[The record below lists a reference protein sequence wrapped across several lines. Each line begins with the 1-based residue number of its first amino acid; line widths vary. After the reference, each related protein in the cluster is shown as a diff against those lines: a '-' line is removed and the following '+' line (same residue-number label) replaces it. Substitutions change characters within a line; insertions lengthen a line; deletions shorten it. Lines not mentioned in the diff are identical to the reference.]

1 MSKHFFSIKTI
12 KKQILSVNNSIE
24 SYFNKIKYFK
34 SNYKKILLNKEYR
47 VFWGVGVVALLT
59 LTYFLM
65 PTFYSK
71 NYIQSEIKNQ
81 IFKNYNINLKF
92 NDEINYGLLPK
103 PHFYTKNLSIVKNG
117 KEIGNTEILKVF
129 IGLKNLFSID
139 NNSMKDLIF
148 YKTEFNLY
156 SEDLIFFQNLLKIEP
171 NENEIKFKKSN
182 IFLRNNNDELL
193 FIHKINNSRF
203 YYDSKNLQNVLTSNS
218 EIFNVPIKINV
229 KNDKF
234 NKKFFTK
241 FNSKKI
247 RLDIENITNY
257 ENENKKGLLDI
268 LFISKNTSLN
278 YEIKKDSLNYLSK
291 NESYK
296 GRIDFKP
303 FYFTAEFNYDGLSFK
318 NFLRNDSIVMD
329 LIHSEI
335 FNNKNLNLDLV
346 FNIKDI
352 VNVDELNNLILK
364 IGIEQGIISPSN
376 SSIMW
381 KDDLKIQLRDSIVI
395 YDQENLNL
403 IGNVFIDIKDIND
416 FYKSFQVKKN
426 DRKEIKTIEFDFN
439 YDLNK
444 RKITLDNFRI
454 DNKSNE
460 KIEKF
465 ISDVNSKEKI
475 FLNKIKF
482 KNFVSNFFS
491 IYSG

>member
-1 MSKHFFSIKTI
+1 
-12 KKQILSVNNSIE
+12 
-24 SYFNKIKYFK
+24 
-34 SNYKKILLNKEYR
+34 
-47 VFWGVGVVALLT
+47 
-59 LTYFLM
+59 
-65 PTFYSK
+65 
-71 NYIQSEIKNQ
+71 
-81 IFKNYNINLKF
+81 
-92 NDEINYGLLPK
+92 
-103 PHFYTKNLSIVKNG
+103 
-117 KEIGNTEILKVF
+117 
-129 IGLKNLFSID
+129 
-139 NNSMKDLIF
+139 
-148 YKTEFNLY
+148 
-156 SEDLIFFQNLLKIEP
+156 
-171 NENEIKFKKSN
+171 
-182 IFLRNNNDELL
+182 
-193 FIHKINNSRF
+193 
-203 YYDSKNLQNVLTSNS
+203 
-218 EIFNVPIKINV
+218 
-229 KNDKF
+229 
-234 NKKFFTK
+234 
-241 FNSKKI
+241 
-247 RLDIENITNY
+247 
-257 ENENKKGLLDI
+257 
-268 LFISKNTSLN
+268 
-278 YEIKKDSLNYLSK
+278 
-291 NESYK
+291 
-296 GRIDFKP
+296 
-303 FYFTAEFNYDGLSFK
+303 
-318 NFLRNDSIVMD
+318 MD